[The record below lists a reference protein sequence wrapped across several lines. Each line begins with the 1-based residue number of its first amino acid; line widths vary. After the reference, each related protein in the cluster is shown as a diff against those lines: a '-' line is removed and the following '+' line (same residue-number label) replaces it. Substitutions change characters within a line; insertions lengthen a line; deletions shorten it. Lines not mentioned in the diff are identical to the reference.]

1 MRKENTGG
9 HIHRRNDDDN
19 LVLDIEHLHLAAAQ
33 GRESRDTFIGTAG
46 QITNSKTYSIQDIV
60 RSMPSIFTAFSD
72 AERFLLRIGTME
84 L

>member
-19 LVLDIEHLHLAAAQ
+19 LVLDIEHLIAAQ